1 MYNGQILIGILISK
15 SPLVHKNTEE
25 LIYWKKLCQVGK
37 ELGAKVVVFTGKTS
51 QVKTNSIGGWVYNG
65 SWTHGEFPWPDVV
78 YNQISSR
85 RNESSEVVQKVF
97 AYLKSN
103 KIPFFNERYFDK
115 WEIHEALTD
124 SPGIKGLLP
133 ESRIFKGLSE
143 LKQFVSKYDTVY
155 IKPIKGS
162 LGRGIIKVT
171 SPRTSKYRLTYR
183 VGKQGLNSIEYNT
196 IEDLYNKIK
205 VLVKRGTYIIQQGL
219 NFNNLSGRPFD
230 IRVVMQKDGT
240 GEWRQTKVFARVGA
254 KGGITSNLSSGGM
267 AYPIPEV
274 LRPIYGKDGAATISK
289 EIKKNSRI
297 LAGVVE
303 DKMKLHLG
311 EIGIDLGVDRRKRIW
326 LIEVN
331 SKPHKVAVSQRA
343 DPTTIRRS
351 LERPLRYCLFL
362 VRKVKKQMLIFKK
375 GF

>member
-1 MYNGQILIGILISK
+1 MHNGQILIGILISK

-37 ELGAKVVVFTGKTS
+37 EIGAKVIVFTGKTS
-51 QVKTNSIGGWVYNG
+51 QVKANLIGGWTYNG
-65 SWTHGEFPWPDVV
+65 SWTYGEYPWPDVV

-85 RNESSEVVQKVF
+85 RIESSKAVQKVF
-97 AYLKSN
+97 EYLKSQ

-115 WEIHEALTD
+115 WEIHEVLAG
-124 SPGIKGLLP
+124 SPGVKELLP
-133 ESRIFKGLSE
+133 ESKIFKGLSD

-162 LGRGIIKVT
+162 LGRGIIKIT
-171 SPRTSKYRLTYR
+171 SPRTNKYRLTHR
-183 VGKQGLNSIEYNT
+183 VGKKSLTSSEYNT
-196 IEDLYNKIK
+196 IEDLYNKLK
-205 VLVKRGTYIIQQGL
+205 TLVKRGTYIIQRGL
-219 NFNNLSGRPFD
+219 NFNDLSGRPFD

-240 GEWRQTKVFARVGA
+240 GVWRRTKVFARVGVR
-254 KGGITSNLSSGGM
+254 GGITSNLSSGGT
-267 AYPIPEV
+267 AYPISEV
-274 LRPIYGKDGAATISK
+274 LRPIFGKDGAASISK
-289 EIKKNSRI
+289 EIKKNSGI
-297 LAGVVE
+297 IAGVVE

-311 EIGIDLGVDRRKRIW
+311 EMGIDLGVDRRKRIW
-326 LIEVN
+326 LIEIN
-331 SKPHKVAVSQRA
+331 SKPHKVAVSERA
-343 DPTTIRRS
+343 DPKTIRRS